1 MPIAEIT
8 TLFLCVLAVL
18 LIGHSAVVVGLWKL
32 FVKAGRPGWAAVI
45 PLYRDIVRNQIAGMS
60 AIWTYVGWIIYALIL
75 ACVYV
80 TDMVVEVFFLGWLL
94 LCVCHSFT
102 YGPFLKAYGRNSN
115 ALHIIAAV
123 LFPYVVF
130 PAIGFS
136 TATYVDAGAPV
147 PVESPATDPK
157 HHTTSYRTTELPPD
171 AKPHE
176 PHP

>member
-80 TDMVVEVFFLGWLL
+80 TDMVVEVLFLGWLL

-102 YGPFLKAYGRNSN
+102 YGPFLKAYGRNNN

-130 PAIGFS
+130 PLIGFGNTPYVGNDAVAVVPH
-136 TATYVDAGAPV
+136 TAEHAPASRSSDGDNV
-147 PVESPATDPK
+147 VT
-157 HHTTSYRTTELPPD
+157 
-171 AKPHE
+171 
-176 PHP
+176 